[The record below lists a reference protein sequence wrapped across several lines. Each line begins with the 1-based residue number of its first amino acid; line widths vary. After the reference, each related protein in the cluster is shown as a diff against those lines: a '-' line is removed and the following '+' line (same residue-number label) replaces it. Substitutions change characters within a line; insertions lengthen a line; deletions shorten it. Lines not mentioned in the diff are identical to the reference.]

1 MSSYQIDGEGIPA
14 VATARNQY
22 QIGGLITLRKQ
33 DRVNLDAA
41 KHQELFNWMVE
52 KGQMTNFRLLRML
65 LESIENLQETY
76 DLYVSLAS
84 LKSILMRYDMIDVFK
99 IVFPIYLADGTLTGA
114 LEHEVVNGIQVA
126 KTKDLF
132 KHYQTLTKEQ
142 VARSCEWYRTWTSAD
157 YIQENMDLSYEFLH
171 NHMEDDLWGK
181 VLEDINPYL
190 GTPSIGGP
198 LAFHFMM
205 KRIQVNSQ
213 VIVDALQNKFKTLR
227 IDQYDGENVS

>member
-1 MSSYQIDGEGIPA
+1 
-14 VATARNQY
+14 
-22 QIGGLITLRKQ
+22 
-33 DRVNLDAA
+33 
-41 KHQELFNWMVE
+41 
-52 KGQMTNFRLLRML
+52 ML